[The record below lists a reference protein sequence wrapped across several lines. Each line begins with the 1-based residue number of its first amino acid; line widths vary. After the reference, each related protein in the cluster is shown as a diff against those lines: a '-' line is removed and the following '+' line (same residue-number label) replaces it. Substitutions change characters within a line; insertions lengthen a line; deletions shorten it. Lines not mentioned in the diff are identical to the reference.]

1 MGACRSHNLKVGGS
15 SLIGGGSCERWWIWK
30 ELIRNAV
37 CGTVCEPIINAVVN
51 TVCESF
57 RVAVCAAVCEL
68 IGNAV
73 CEPIGAAVCK
83 PIENAV

>member
-1 MGACRSHNLKVGGS
+1 MGTFRSHNLKVGGS

-37 CGTVCEPIINAVVN
+37 CGTVCEPII
-51 TVCESF
+51 
-57 RVAVCAAVCEL
+57 VAVYDALCKSFGNPVCGVVCEL

-73 CEPIGAAVCK
+73 CEPIRAAVCK